1 MLFLRKTDETI
12 WNPLSKRT
20 LRLSTNPPISEQF
33 VHDRP
38 LCPNFKTEIPTHPNM
53 EKTMVHDRDVYSQIK
68 QIKNTWR

>member
-1 MLFLRKTDETI
+1 MKQFGTPPT
-12 WNPLSKRT
+12 LSKRT
-20 LRLSTNPPISEQF
+20 LPLSTNPPISEQF

-38 LCPNFKTEIPTHPNM
+38 LCPNFKTEIPTPPNM